1 MVLTGF
7 FDSLMVAKLGHVE
20 LAASGICNS
29 IFFLISIFPM
39 GVTIAYATI
48 ISLLL
53 GRNKIKTTHLL
64 VRDSFYVTL
73 FLCLITTLVVYWSI
87 YGFGTFDQT
96 KEVEVLSKPY
106 LTLLMWSLAPMLL
119 FFYSKNICDGYGYT
133 RGGMVITVL
142 ALLLNIF
149 LNWVF
154 IYGNLGFSAYGLNGA
169 GYATI
174 ISRIFLAAAMFTVLF
189 KSKHTPISFAEW
201 KHSFTNYKQF
211 RFFKQ
216 IFKLGFPTGLQYF
229 FEIAAFAV
237 AAMMAGWIGSK
248 ELAAHQLAITL
259 ASVTY
264 MFAGGIS
271 AGSSIC
277 VAKATGNKNKQDALM
292 YGKAGHL
299 LGIGVM
305 GVFAIVF
312 LLFNT
317 PLAQLFSEDTDV
329 VQLGASLLVLAAI
342 FQLGD
347 GLQAISVG
355 LLRGIEDVNIP
366 SLVTFIAYWLVA
378 IPLGYFLLHNNTLPP
393 ILIGVKGIW
402 IGLAFGLTLS
412 AILLTY
418 RFYYLL
424 RSK

>member
-1 MVLTGF
+1 
-7 FDSLMVAKLGHVE
+7 
-20 LAASGICNS
+20 
-29 IFFLISIFPM
+29 M
-39 GVTIAYATI
+39 GVTMAYATI

-53 GRNKIKTTHLL
+53 GRNKIKITHLL

-189 KSKHTPISFAEW
+189 KSKQTPISFAEW
-201 KHSFTNYKQF
+201 RHSFTNYKQF

-277 VAKATGNKNKQDALM
+277 VAKATGNKNKENALK
-292 YGKAGHL
+292 YGKAGHV
-299 LGIGVM
+299 LGVGVM
-305 GVFAIVF
+305 GLFALFF
-312 LLFNT
+312 LLFNI
-317 PLAQLFSEDTDV
+317 PLAQLFSADADV
-329 VQLGASLLVLAAI
+329 VKLGANLLILAAL

-366 SLVTFIAYWLVA
+366 SFVTFVAYWLVA
-378 IPLGYFLLHNNTLPP
+378 IPLGYFLLHNTSLPE
-393 ILIGVKGIW
+393 IFIGVKGIW
-402 IGLAFGLTLS
+402 IGLAFGLTIS

>member
-39 GVTIAYATI
+39 GVTMAYATI

-53 GRNKIKTTHLL
+53 GRNKIKITHLL

-189 KSKHTPISFAEW
+189 KSKQTPISFAEW
-201 KHSFTNYKQF
+201 RHSFTNYKQF

-277 VAKATGNKNKQDALM
+277 VAKATGNKNKENALK
-292 YGKAGHL
+292 YGKAGHV
-299 LGIGVM
+299 LGVGVM
-305 GVFAIVF
+305 GLFALFF
-312 LLFNT
+312 LLFNI
-317 PLAQLFSEDTDV
+317 PLAQLFSADADV
-329 VQLGASLLVLAAI
+329 VKLGANLLILAAL

-366 SLVTFIAYWLVA
+366 SFVTFVAYWLVA
-378 IPLGYFLLHNNTLPP
+378 IPLGYFLLHNTSLPE
-393 ILIGVKGIW
+393 IFIGVKGIW
-402 IGLAFGLTLS
+402 IGLAFGLTIS